1 MAKRKKS
8 SRKKGRRRSRPITS
22 FKRRESIRQP
32 RERILIVCEGDKT
45 EPKYF
50 ESLRAEFKLG
60 TVIVVEGGEW
70 GSAPISVVDY
80 ALSRDER
87 VSRRRKT
94 RQKGQTSEPPFGEV
108 WCVFDVDQHESF
120 HRAVDKARANG
131 LELVVS
137 NPAFEYWY
145 LLHFRETD
153 RPFADAS
160 EVIKSLKVYLPD
172 YDKGDVFDHLFDRT
186 DEAVGRARRILAN
199 CPDQD
204 DDFPNPSTLAFKLVE
219 KLKSMSNW

>member
-1 MAKRKKS
+1 MGMLLMAKRKKS
-8 SRKKGRRRSRPITS
+8 NQKKGHRRPRPITS
-22 FKRRESIRQP
+22 FRRREENTRKS

-145 LLHFRETD
+145 LLHFKETD

-160 EVIKSLKVYLPD
+160 EVISHSRSISQITTRVMCLTIYLTVLMRPS
-172 YDKGDVFDHLFDRT
+172 G
-186 DEAVGRARRILAN
+186 GRVVSWLIAQTKMMI
-199 CPDQD
+199 
-204 DDFPNPSTLAFKLVE
+204 FPTRPR
-219 KLKSMSNW
+219 

>member
-60 TVIVVEGGEW
+60 TVVVVEGW
-70 GSAPISVVDY
+70 KQRSAPINVVDH
-80 ALSRDER
+80 ALSRSER
-87 VSRRRKT
+87 ASGRRKT

-145 LLHFRETD
+145 LLHFKETD

-160 EVIKSLKVYLPD
+160 EVISHSRSISQITTKVMCLTLYLTVLMRPS
-172 YDKGDVFDHLFDRT
+172 G
-186 DEAVGRARRILAN
+186 GRVVSWLIAQTKMMI
-199 CPDQD
+199 
-204 DDFPNPSTLAFKLVE
+204 FPTRPR
-219 KLKSMSNW
+219 